1 MKFEKIH
8 DKFIYSDGNFQNI
21 LNFWKE
27 HIKVDFY
34 KLSDEVDMM
43 IIDKKALENI
53 YNAEPKSI
61 PVDCRI
67 FAHMYS
73 QLNNEAFHITLIKN
87 SKALDCMVPNN
98 CYYLTIH
105 NSILD
110 EKEDSSIN
118 LRICL
123 ESSQGQW
130 LTKVNETEYVGI
142 LDEGVKVAD
151 IKTWCELYCDI
162 VLNKLD
168 EYKKIDD
175 YNLKK
180 ILSNMLFCKLKILGL
195 RLSLYSYDFGG
206 RPTCCYSYTSSNRIK
221 KENYLQN
228 SYLDIPNGTDID

>member
-8 DKFIYSDGNFQNI
+8 DKFIYSDKDFQNI

-27 HIKVDFY
+27 QIMASFY
-34 KLSDEVDMM
+34 EITDEVDMM
-43 IIDKKALENI
+43 ILDKKAIENI

-67 FAHMYS
+67 FAHLYS
-73 QLNNEAFHITLIKN
+73 QLDNDTFHITLMKN
-87 SKALDCMVPNN
+87 SKGIDCMVPNN

-110 EKEDSSIN
+110 EKEDSSID

-123 ESSQGQW
+123 ESYQGQW

-142 LDEGVKVAD
+142 LDEGVKIAD
-151 IKTWCELYCDI
+151 IKSWCERYYDI

-175 YNLKK
+175 SNFKK
-180 ILSNMLFCKLKILGL
+180 LLSNILLCKLNMLGL
-195 RLSLYSYDFGG
+195 RLSLYSFDFGG
-206 RPTCCYSYTSSNRIK
+206 KSTCCYSYTSSNGIK
-221 KENYLQN
+221 EETAKLK
-228 SYLDIPNGTDID
+228 

>member
-1 MKFEKIH
+1 
-8 DKFIYSDGNFQNI
+8 
-21 LNFWKE
+21 
-27 HIKVDFY
+27 
-34 KLSDEVDMM
+34 MM
-43 IIDKKALENI
+43 IIDKKAIENI

-61 PVDCRI
+61 PVDSRI
-67 FAHMYS
+67 FAHLYS
-73 QLNNEAFHITLIKN
+73 QLNNEAFDITLIKN

-105 NSILD
+105 NSILV
-110 EKEDSSIN
+110 EKEDKDID

-123 ESSQGQW
+123 ESSQGHW

-151 IKTWCELYCDI
+151 IKTWCELYCDM
-162 VLNKLD
+162 VLYKLD
-168 EYKKIDD
+168 EYKKKDD
-175 YNLKK
+175 SNINKL
-180 ILSNMLFCKLKILGL
+180 LSNILLCKLNILGL

-228 SYLDIPNGTDID
+228 SNLDILNGSDID